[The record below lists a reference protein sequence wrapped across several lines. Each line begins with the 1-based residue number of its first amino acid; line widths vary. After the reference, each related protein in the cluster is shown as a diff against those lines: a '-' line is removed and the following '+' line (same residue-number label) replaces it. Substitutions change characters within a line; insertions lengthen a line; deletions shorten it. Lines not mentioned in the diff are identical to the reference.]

1 MIMPQ
6 NNGMDLL
13 NIIKK
18 DGIFFLQ
25 VLKIILNKILI
36 KNNMNKMLL
45 ILNNNFKNKEMII

>member
-1 MIMPQ
+1 
-6 NNGMDLL
+6 MDLL

-25 VLKIILNKILI
+25 VQKIILNKILI

>member
-45 ILNNNFKNKEMII
+45 ILNNNFKNKEIII

>member
-1 MIMPQ
+1 MIMLQ
-6 NNGMDLL
+6 SNGMDLL

>member
-1 MIMPQ
+1 MIMLQ

-25 VLKIILNKILI
+25 VQKIILNKILI

>member
-1 MIMPQ
+1 MLQ
-6 NNGMDLL
+6 NYGMDLL

>member
-1 MIMPQ
+1 MLQ
-6 NNGMDLL
+6 NYGMDLL

-36 KNNMNKMLL
+36 KINMNKMLL